1 MVFIDGHHSH
11 AFLRFPGIVAAGRAA
26 EVVEAT
32 APQLDLARAM
42 LADVPTTQT
51 YTRVGLVMSEA
62 GPVVME
68 VELTEPWLG
77 FSLLPDAAQR
87 RAVGSLAEAVVAAS
101 VRP

>member
-1 MVFIDGHHSH
+1 MRPRGSRSAIEK
-11 AFLRFPGIVAAGRAA
+11 A
-26 EVVEAT
+26 
-32 APQLDLARAM
+32 
-42 LADVPTTQT
+42 
-51 YTRVGLVMSEA
+51 EA